1 MEPHTT
7 VKKQLVMDGIH
18 YHGQDVSVG
27 MEGWVSTYAQQSETL
42 SVHDK
47 SIAQLEKTTRAL
59 EQQVKAMAHVMAN
72 SNLHNLKENFDEHIE
87 NMRIQVEKR
96 MEETKEEIVESLRK
110 EVFDFAAQ
118 KNQLTK
124 RIDGVEERL
133 SDVIVH
139 KSEEA
144 ANHRTRLENRI
155 EKFSAQFAAIEN
167 HIQLEVNKFKDMANA
182 LSSETKKAAR
192 VLATQIDEESQSR
205 EKAITAKSNETER
218 ALTSLNTL
226 LTVKCGELQKHIDK
240 LEFNTGEHVRSI
252 KQEVARESDQR
263 TDLARAVNAYQRD
276 SSAKIEIDL
285 EAAMKKHDLEV
296 ERRTAS
302 IARFF
307 PEIKMAMEA
316 EKSVRAQQF
325 EELKRGLAQEKK
337 ERDLDDHRIMAMIK
351 STLTSIQKMH
361 IDQKVVA

>member
-1 MEPHTT
+1 MDPHAT
-7 VKKQLVMDGIH
+7 VKKQLVMDSIH

-27 MEGWVSTYAQQSETL
+27 MEGWVSTYQQQSEAL

-47 SIAQLEKTTRAL
+47 SIAQLEKTTRTL

-72 SNLHNLKENFDEHIE
+72 SDLHNLQDKFDEHIE
-87 NMRIQVEKR
+87 MMRNQVEKR
-96 MEETKEEIVESLRK
+96 MEETREEIVESLRK

-118 KNQLTK
+118 KHTLTK

-133 SDVIVH
+133 SDVICQR
-139 KSEEA
+139 SEEA
-144 ANHRTRLENRI
+144 ATHRAKLENRI

-167 HIQLEVNKFKDMANA
+167 SIQLEVNKFKDMANA

-192 VLATQIDEESQSR
+192 LLATQIEEESQSR
-205 EKAITAKSNETER
+205 DKAISAKSHETDR

-226 LTVKCGELQKHIDK
+226 LTSKCGELQKHIDK
-240 LEFNTGEHVRSI
+240 VEFNSGEHFRSI
-252 KQEVARESDQR
+252 KQELAREADQR

-276 SSAKIEIDL
+276 SSAKIAIDL
-285 EAAMKKHDLEV
+285 EAAMKKHDAEV

-307 PEIKMAMEA
+307 PEIKMAMEN
-316 EKSVRAQQF
+316 EKCVRAQQF
-325 EELKRGLAQEKK
+325 DELKRSLAQEKK

-361 IDQKVVA
+361 TDQKIVA